1 MKIDLS
7 ELDDFELRM
16 SYIYIRIG
24 FDHFEELAGG
34 QTMLVFFDAFANF
47 YNSIQTELL
56 ERGIDF
62 GKIDR
67 EVIRYMDADDDF
79 GFEELTGHEI
89 QRIDPEEAERLKE
102 EYDTDEWNAFFD
114 SLDSE

>member
-1 MKIDLS
+1 MEIDFS
-7 ELDDFELRM
+7 ELDDFDLRM

-24 FDHFEELAGG
+24 FDYFEELAGG
-34 QTMLVFFDAFANF
+34 ETPMIFFTAFEHV
-47 YNSIQTELL
+47 YWGIQTELL

-67 EVIRYMDADDDF
+67 EVIRYMDSDDDF
-79 GFEELTGHEI
+79 GFEELTGDEI